1 MFKLSEIQR
10 KAARGRGRGRDRE
23 RWRREGQNTRALT
36 HHPTQDFNLF
46 VTKLAKGQT
55 INVALEAGRQAYLLC
70 VEGSVAVSHNGD
82 ALESLVR
89 CDPDT
94 SDTLSRTCA
103 RTHITAMRERT
114 HARTNNSRI
123 RTLWDTGQV
132 QHDAAEIVG
141 PTEIQL
147 AAQASGAHI
156 LYAEMKGQGED
167 SRFR

>member
-1 MFKLSEIQR
+1 
-10 KAARGRGRGRDRE
+10 
-23 RWRREGQNTRALT
+23 
-36 HHPTQDFNLF
+36 

-123 RTLWDTGQV
+123 RTLLDTGQV